1 MSVFT
6 PVTHSQDDRRPDTN
20 VSSFQFNPCQPLRLR
35 QFTGYTT
42 RSRKLQRVVVTVR
55 RRRGPCYL
63 RLRAGRRGV
72 RSPDGGKR
80 FASRPKRPD
89 QLRSPPIL
97 GFLWGCIGLG
107 DSRPTTRHHLALK
120 FAMRASVLQSPP
132 VQLYLID
139 GQQACA
145 FVRTKL
151 LPA

>member
-6 PVTHSQDDRRPDTN
+6 PVTLARRQASRHHRVILPVQSLPAASLTTVYGLHYTVSETTN
-20 VSSFQFNPCQPLRLR
+20 NSGNSAE
-35 QFTGYTT
+35 
-42 RSRKLQRVVVTVR
+42 

-89 QLRSPPIL
+89 QLRSPPSL

-120 FAMRASVLQSPP
+120 FAMRASVLQSPR
-132 VQLYLID
+132 VQLYLLD
-139 GQQACA
+139 GQQARA